1 MPITTVKPRTITSW
15 DTEEAEQ
22 GGSVLDES
30 GEASLNA
37 EQFCYLETIGRVT
50 GRPHTVEMWYAAE
63 GRSLYLLSGGG
74 DRADWVRNLRH
85 QPRVRVRIAT
95 RTFDAEAEIV
105 ANPGE
110 EARARELLAAKYYGW
125 HGGALP
131 NEWARSALP
140 VVLRLDPVP
149 SSDLSS
155 VPQGNGGAEGID

>member
-63 GRSLYLLSGGG
+63 GRTLYLLSGGG
-74 DRADWVRNLRH
+74 DRADWVRNLRRH
-85 QPRVRVRIAT
+85 PEVRVRIAT
-95 RTFDAEAEIV
+95 TTLRAAAEIV
-105 ANPGE
+105 ANPAE
-110 EARARELLAAKYYGW
+110 EARVRWLLAAKYYGW
-125 HGGALP
+125 RGGSLP
-131 NEWARSALP
+131 NEWARRALP
-140 VVLRLDPVP
+140 VALRLDRAP
-149 SSDLSS
+149 SSDPSS